1 MKNIKVFKKE
11 KRDVPRES
19 KLKARFRR
27 SLIKDSRLKNI
38 NESSKLK
45 DIKDIQIPYDSDEN
59 FKIQDNNDNLKT
71 TESNEQLKNTEI
83 NTLKTTT
90 EAINTDTKLTETSTE
105 TPTETPT
112 EAPIEDRIEKKKN
125 LYKSLYE
132 KEYEYADVLVRMIES
147 FKMPLIEDA
156 KSQVPTI
163 SMDQINTLFDGFDE
177 ILHLSWTLCGELK
190 IIHNLYKQLK
200 PVNLGNVFLKHVKE
214 FDVYFK
220 YCSRFATANDL
231 LRELNF
237 NFKFRRYQ
245 NALLQSTE
253 LLKNDDYRE
262 VLRLPIYH
270 IKEYDNILKE
280 LLDNT
285 PKYDSSYEMLEDSYE
300 YINELYQEM
309 KDVLKKEEKVD
320 EILKIRKS
328 IVDCPRS
335 IVKPGRYLYR
345 DYNNLLELPNHRPFR
360 LIVFSDILL
369 LAKWDRKT
377 KRFVYHRVI
386 NYKALKVLDNVSKA
400 DPSLFSLLLL
410 NPFNKKNF
418 DITPQQ
424 ANINNRG
431 GRGGRRPFSLDSRPS
446 PSPSPL
452 RQLNDRSDSFS
463 RAFSRLFSWS
473 FNQNITRIDLKAPNG
488 DIQQQIVNIIN
499 KRISELHPPPFEL
512 LWPDPKDIY
521 DVDVIKGIR
530 NPVPAESDEIILNS
544 YICNAIYH
552 SFPKR
557 LRIKRSLTLLYSLQN
572 HGSSLST
579 FYERS
584 NAGYGTAQVLV
595 IKDDNDNIFGCF
607 TAEPFKINKGFY
619 GTGES
624 FLFKVQK
631 PKTPSRRK
639 NFGLPRVHSKDSAMS
654 DHGEI
659 QHGEVK
665 VYPWAK
671 TNYLFI
677 NSTHEYVAIGSG
689 KGKFGIWC
697 DNQFQ
702 RGQSYPTDTYH
713 NECLSGT
720 EHFNIVD
727 VELWT
732 FTSQIEREFQK
743 KRPSKFPTKFQKR
756 S

>member
-1 MKNIKVFKKE
+1 MKGIKVFKKE
-11 KRDVPRES
+11 KKVHLNVPKES
-19 KLKARFRR
+19 KLKAKFKKNF
-27 SLIKDSRLKNI
+27 IKDSKLKNV

-45 DIKDIQIPYDSDEN
+45 DIKEN
-59 FKIQDNNDNLKT
+59 QRPI
-71 TESNEQLKNTEI
+71 ESNETLNASNVKDNLEVTDSNKTLENTEI
-83 NTLKTTT
+83 NNVDTT
-90 EAINTDTKLTETSTE
+90 ETIDNNAKATEVQDNNKLSE
-105 TPTETPT
+105 TP
-112 EAPIEDRIEKKKN
+112 AEDRIEKKKN
-125 LYKSLYE
+125 LYKSLWE
-132 KEYEYADVLVRMIES
+132 KEYEYADVLVKMMEI
-147 FKMPLIEDA
+147 FKKPLIEDA
-156 KSQVPTI
+156 KSETPTI
-163 SMDQINTLFDGFDE
+163 SLEQINTLFDGFDE
-177 ILHLSWTLCGELK
+177 ILNLSWTLCGELK
-190 IIHNLYKQLK
+190 VIYNLYKQLK
-200 PVNLGNVFLKHVKE
+200 PVNIGNVFLKHVKE
-214 FDVYFK
+214 FDIYFK

-237 NFKFRRYQ
+237 NVKFRRYQ
-245 NALLQSTE
+245 NALLESTN

-262 VLRLPIYH
+262 VLRLPIYR
-270 IKEYDNILKE
+270 IEEYDKVLKE

-285 PKYDSSYEMLEDSYE
+285 AKYDPSYEMLEDSYE
-300 YINELYQEM
+300 YFDELYLEM
-309 KDVLKKEEKVD
+309 KEALKKEKKVD
-320 EILKIRKS
+320 EILEIRKS

-345 DYNNLLELPNHRPFR
+345 DFNNLLELPTHRPFR

-377 KRFVYHRVI
+377 KKFVYHRVI
-386 NYKALKVLDNVSKA
+386 NYKALKVLDNVSKI
-400 DPSLFSLLLL
+400 DSTLFSLLLL
-410 NPFNKKNF
+410 NPFSKKNF
-418 DITPQQ
+418 DMPPQNPM
-424 ANINNRG
+424 AGRN
-431 GRGGRRPFSLDSRPS
+431 GRGGRRPFSLDNRPS
-446 PSPSPL
+446 PI

-473 FNQNITRIDLKAPNG
+473 FNQNITRIDLKAPNNE
-488 DIQQQIVNIIN
+488 IQQQIVTLIN

-521 DVDVIKGIR
+521 DTDIIKGIR
-530 NPVPAESDEIILNS
+530 NPVPADSSEIMLNS

-584 NAGYGTAQVLV
+584 NAGYGTAQILV

-607 TAEPFKINKGFY
+607 TAEPFKINNGFY

-631 PKTPSRRK
+631 PKTLGRRK
-639 NFGLPRVHSKDSAMS
+639 NFGIARNHSKDSAMS
-654 DHGEI
+654 DNGESKN
-659 QHGEVK
+659 GEVK
-665 VYPWAK
+665 VFPWAK

-677 NSTHEYVAIGSG
+677 NSTHEYVAVGSGSG
-689 KGKFGIWC
+689 KYGIWC

-702 RGQSYPTDTYH
+702 RGQSYPTDTFH
-713 NECLSGT
+713 NETLSGT
-720 EHFNIVD
+720 EHFNIVN

-743 KRPSKFPTKFQKR
+743 KRPSRFPTKFQKR